1 MGFAGP
7 AVAFAANIHIEST
20 QRVHAD
26 EDVGEYFNDNIFKD
40 EAAPGALQAASLH
53 AAVISACK

>member
-1 MGFAGP
+1 M
-7 AVAFAANIHIEST
+7 
-20 QRVHAD
+20 HAD

-53 AAVISACK
+53 AAVISACT